1 MILSIVLIYFSIGSL
16 LMFVLELWIY
26 PHKEE
31 IAIINQE
38 DEPFEFDWF
47 TRGFCALI
55 WPVTLAIV
63 MKHLI
68 EWIKKFYN

>member
-1 MILSIVLIYFSIGSL
+1 MIFSNVSIYLALGVL
-16 LMFVLELWIY
+16 LMFILESLID

-47 TRGFCALI
+47 TRTFCTLI

-63 MKHLI
+63 LKHLL
-68 EWIKKFYN
+68 EWIKKF

>member
-1 MILSIVLIYFSIGSL
+1 MILSFISIYIALGFL
-16 LMFVLELWIY
+16 LMFSLELLIN

-38 DEPFEFDWF
+38 EEPFEFDWF
-47 TRGFCALI
+47 TRVFCALI

-63 MKHLI
+63 IKHLL
-68 EWIKKFYN
+68 EWIKKIL